1 MIPGM
6 PPHPDDQRLANR
18 LRLARVERH
27 LTQDELARAV
37 GVSRNTIGSIES
49 GRYYPSALLALRLA
63 GVLGA
68 PVEALFWL
76 EGVDR

>member
-1 MIPGM
+1 M

-18 LRLARVERH
+18 VRVARAERN
-27 LTQDELARAV
+27 LTQDDLARAA

-49 GRYYPSALLALRLA
+49 GRYYPSAVLALRLA
-63 GVLGA
+63 RVLEL
-68 PVEALFWL
+68 PVEGLFWL